1 MVIIARKKPIEVW
14 AARYIDAK
22 IVLDEFLKL
31 LSSNKDEPIRYDGT
45 DDTIYIQKECGE
57 IALPKGNWVIS
68 EVNTDNC
75 FWSIDHDIFL
85 KTYTRVSGNVYK
97 KKVYDVE
104 CIELESLEAKDICS
118 VLEFIGYRTNG
129 DVLKVL
135 QMDEII
141 EDCQLKGY
149 VPINT
154 LEGVEALYPTEV
166 LIKGVEGEFYPIK
179 RENFDKVYDILR
191 EG

>member
-45 DDTIYIQKECGE
+45 DDTIYIQKERGE